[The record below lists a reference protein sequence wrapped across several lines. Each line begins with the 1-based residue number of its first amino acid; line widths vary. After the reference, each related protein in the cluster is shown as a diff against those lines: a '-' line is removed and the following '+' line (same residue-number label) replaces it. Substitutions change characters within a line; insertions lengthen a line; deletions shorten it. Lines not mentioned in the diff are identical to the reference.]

1 MTVSRKDHFV
11 KSFLS
16 QLRSSLK
23 KDVFTDSDVEMV
35 YAFETANS
43 RYGKMKRELAGRSII
58 RIKRGVYLFAKE
70 FQKYGAS
77 NFEIA
82 RYLYPP
88 SYISLESALAHYS
101 LIPEAVYTTTS
112 VTSKRSCEF
121 KTPLGIFS
129 FSKLPPTSYQ
139 EGFVRLKTE
148 NAVFMIATPLKALL
162 DKIYLDNRHYTS
174 LAELESD
181 LRVNMD
187 LLQNAVKEMSNKE
200 IVEYG
205 KLYKSKRMEQLTD
218 LILWEMK

>member
-1 MTVSRKDHFV
+1 M

-35 YAFETANS
+35 CAFETANS
-43 RYGKMKRELAGRSII
+43 RYGKMKRELASGNII
-58 RIKRGVYLFAKE
+58 RIKRGVYLFANE
-70 FQKYGAS
+70 FQKCGAS

-82 RYLYPP
+82 RYLYMP
-88 SYISLESALAHYS
+88 SYISLESALSYYS

-112 VTSKRSCEF
+112 VTSKRACEF
-121 KTPLGIFS
+121 KTPLGLFS
-129 FSKLPPTSYQ
+129 FSKLPLTSYQ
-139 EGFVRLKTE
+139 EGLVRVKTE
-148 NAVFMIATPLKALL
+148 STVFMIATPLKALL
-162 DKIYLDNRHYTS
+162 DKIYLDNRNYKS

-181 LRVNMD
+181 LRVEMD
-187 LLQNAVKEMSNKE
+187 SLQNEIKKMSNKE